1 MLTGMHDPAAKF
13 DAERAAEYERQS
25 RIALAGYEACH
36 ELAACLLSAALEPG
50 DTASRTVLVV
60 GAGGTAQEI
69 QCLARLQPHWRFTAV
84 DPSPQML
91 DQAMDRLR
99 SLGLADRTEAM
110 CGMVQDLAPARTFDA
125 ATLIGVLHHQ
135 GGDAAKQALLHT
147 IAARLPAGAP
157 LVLAGNSH
165 AYANRPLLLKAWAER
180 WRMAGAG
187 PDQVQAKLAKILQGA
202 DPPATEAASLQLL
215 DAAGF
220 ARAERFFSSL
230 FWTGWIAFRS

>member
-1 MLTGMHDPAAKF
+1 MHDPAAKF
-13 DAERAAEYERQS
+13 DAERAAEYARQS

-84 DPSPQML
+84 DPSPHML
-91 DQAMDRLR
+91 DQAMAHLQ
-99 SLGLADRTEAM
+99 SLGLDRQTEAVH
-110 CGMVQDLAPARTFDA
+110 GGVQDLPPARHFDA

-135 GGDAAKQALLHT
+135 GGDTAKRAVLQA

-157 LVLAGNSH
+157 LILAGNSH
-165 AYANRPLLLKAWAER
+165 AYASRPLLLKAWAER

-187 PDQVQAKLAKILQGA
+187 PDEVQAKLAKILQGA

-215 DAAGF
+215 QQAGF
-220 ARAERFFSSL
+220 GQAERFFSSL
-230 FWTGWIAFRS
+230 FWTGWIAFRA

>member
-1 MLTGMHDPAAKF
+1 MHDPAAKF

-36 ELAACLLSAALEPG
+36 ELAACLLSAALEPDG
-50 DTASRTVLVV
+50 TTPRTVLVV

-99 SLGLADRTEAM
+99 SLGLADRTEAV
-110 CGMVQDLAPARTFDA
+110 CGTVQDLAPARTFDA

-135 GGDAAKQALLHT
+135 GGDAAKQALLQ
-147 IAARLPAGAP
+147 AVAERLPAGAP

-165 AYANRPLLLKAWAER
+165 AYASRPLLLKAWAER

-187 PDQVQAKLAKILQGA
+187 PDEVQAKLAKILQGA

-215 DAAGF
+215 EAAGF
-220 ARAERFFSSL
+220 MRAERFFSSL
-230 FWTGWIAFRS
+230 FWTAWIALRA